1 MLVSSCLAPPEGDI
15 LEADK
20 GMGVRDGSSGSGG
33 SDNALAAA
41 GEEVGVSDF
50 PEALVVVEVNGG
62 IDGRD
67 EGKKKKEKKG
77 RKPLNR
83 EAGSSNG

>member
-1 MLVSSCLAPPEGDI
+1 
-15 LEADK
+15 
-20 GMGVRDGSSGSGG
+20 MGVRDGSSGSGG

-41 GEEVGVSDF
+41 GEEVGVPDF

-67 EGKKKKEKKG
+67 EGKNKKEKKG